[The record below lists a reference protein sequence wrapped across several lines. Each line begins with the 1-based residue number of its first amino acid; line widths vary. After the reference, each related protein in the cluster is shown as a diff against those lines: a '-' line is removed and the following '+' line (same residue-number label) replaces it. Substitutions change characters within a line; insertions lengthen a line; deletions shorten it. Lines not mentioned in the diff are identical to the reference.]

1 MPKHRL
7 ADIIAHAMELNDYGS
22 TIMWG
27 DGLLNDVAYGRV
39 SGQMSKHSM
48 DRQLMALDALG
59 RAPDL
64 FEKRY
69 IKLHTGRQE
78 QRVRSFKLIGKPR
91 AIPAEVMAEL
101 EEYAERA
108 KRPWRA

>member
-1 MPKHRL
+1 MSARVRL
-7 ADIIAHAMELNDYGS
+7 ADIIAHAMALNDYGT

-39 SGQMSKHSM
+39 TGKKAQHPL
-48 DRQLMALDALG
+48 DRQILALNALD

-69 IKLHTGRQE
+69 IRVWTGVAE
-78 QRVRSFKLIGKPR
+78 TRVRSFKLIGTPR
-91 AIPAEVMAEL
+91 PIPAAIMAEL
-101 EEYAERA
+101 EARA
-108 KRPWRA
+108 RR

>member
-1 MPKHRL
+1 MSVRHRL
-7 ADIIAHAMELNDYGS
+7 ADIIAHAMVLNHYGT

-39 SGQMSKHSM
+39 TGRKSKHPL

-69 IKLHTGRQE
+69 AKVWTGVAE
-78 QRVRSFKLIGKPR
+78 TTVRSFKLIGIPR

-101 EEYAERA
+101 EAQAR
-108 KRPWRA
+108 R